1 MSQVINWIRSGNNAL
16 NAQTIIYTLA
26 DGDSELGKSLLA
38 AWSSKWS
45 GSKMPDDQFDY
56 IYNNFSFEEQ
66 YDKLINLGS
75 IYDHDMKPLE
85 DETNSRLYQYFTTM
99 IETATLKIIN
109 PKTFAVKVA
118 TEMAKEYGKQ
128 LDEIVL
134 LRVTP
139 YFHDN
144 WKKNYGSEAGS
155 FLENKELIIFLDQ
168 SGDLRGG
175 YYIDSVDRNLITPE
189 DFISN
194 FLHYGD

>member
-1 MSQVINWIRSGNNAL
+1 MSQIINWIRSGNNAL
-16 NAQTIIYTLA
+16 NAQTINYTLA

-109 PKTFAVKVA
+109 PKINK
-118 TEMAKEYGKQ
+118 
-128 LDEIVL
+128 
-134 LRVTP
+134 
-139 YFHDN
+139 
-144 WKKNYGSEAGS
+144 S
-155 FLENKELIIFLDQ
+155 F
-168 SGDLRGG
+168 
-175 YYIDSVDRNLITPE
+175 
-189 DFISN
+189 FIKI
-194 FLHYGD
+194 